1 MLSVADVGVGDAEA
15 HAQLFGEPR
24 LGDTS
29 LLQMLLDEVTMFF
42 LLCHDAL
49 VYLILLQ
56 RYELILSRTKEDA
69 GLTLR
74 RTYFL
79 KKGEQRNL

>member
-1 MLSVADVGVGDAEA
+1 MFAVADVGVGDAKA
-15 HAQLFGEPR
+15 HAQLFGKPR

-49 VYLILLQ
+49 VYLIFLQ
-56 RYELILSRTKEDA
+56 RYELILSRTK
-69 GLTLR
+69 R
-74 RTYFL
+74 RCGFNTA
-79 KKGEQRNL
+79 ENLFS